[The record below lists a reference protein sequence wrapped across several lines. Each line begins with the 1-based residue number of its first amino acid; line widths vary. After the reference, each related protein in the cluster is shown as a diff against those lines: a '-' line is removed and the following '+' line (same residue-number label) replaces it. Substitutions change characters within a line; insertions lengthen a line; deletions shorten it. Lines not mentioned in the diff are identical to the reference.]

1 MTREENRVVE
11 LLEKTYADF
20 CNCEGGEGWLRID
33 GKEYSTDVGY
43 AIEGLNIFM
52 EVFKR
57 RLTESEGA

>member
-1 MTREENRVVE
+1 MREENRVVE

-20 CNCEGGEGWLRID
+20 CNSEGGEGWLRID

-43 AIEGLNIFM
+43 AIEGMGIFM

-57 RLTESEGA
+57 RLEESEEV

>member
-1 MTREENRVVE
+1 MMREENRVVE

-43 AIEGLNIFM
+43 AIEGMGIFM

-57 RLTESEGA
+57 RLEESEEV